1 MAVSNYLKTGHLKM
15 ISSPAIN
22 SLFTKLHQSDKNEN
36 KSVKRNQFKSQRECE
51 GPLKAKCFLKH

>member
-1 MAVSNYLKTGHLKM
+1 M

-36 KSVKRNQFKSQRECE
+36 KSVKRNQFKSQRECA
-51 GPLKAKCFLKH
+51 GPVKVQMLFKTLIEHNYKAR